1 MNDFV
6 PGRTAY
12 INARIIDPASGR
24 DDAPTPVGGLL
35 TEGEAI
41 AALGPS
47 IFADGMPA
55 DTMVIDCH
63 GAILAPGLV
72 DIRVD
77 LCEPGAEYKEDIAS
91 GSASAAAGGVTSVV
105 TLPNTD
111 PVVDNAAVVEFIAR
125 RAREVKRV
133 KVYATAAITKG
144 CDSNELSEMGLLK
157 AAGVVAFTN
166 GTRTLANAK
175 TLYRALKY
183 ATTFDVLIIQH
194 PEEPTL
200 ASGGVMQ
207 TGEIATRLGLPGIPR
222 EAEAIQLD
230 RDIALVEMT
239 GGRFHAAHV
248 STAAGID
255 RIRRAKAAGLDVT
268 CDTAPPYFALNLLA
282 VGDYRTFAKLS
293 PPLRGE
299 EDRQAVVAGLADGT
313 IDIIASDHAPQNQDA
328 KRLPFEQAEF
338 GAVGLETLLP
348 LTLELVHNGNLPLI
362 AALACVTA
370 KPAARLGLPGG
381 TLRVGAPADLVLFDA
396 ERPGRIDADAF
407 SSKSKNSPFDGRLI
421 QGAVLRTVVDGRTV
435 FAAGTAAAAAAA

>member
-1 MNDFV
+1 MSDLV
-6 PGRTAY
+6 QGRIAY
-12 INARIIDPASGR
+12 INARIVDPADNR
-24 DDAPTPVGGLL
+24 DDAASPTGGVM
-35 TEGEAI
+35 TDGEAI
-41 AALGPS
+41 AAVGPG
-47 IFADGMPA
+47 IFADGVPS
-55 DTMVIDCH
+55 DVSVIDCN
-63 GAILAPGLV
+63 GAVLAPGLV

-105 TLPNTD
+105 MQPNTD
-111 PVVDNAAVVEFIAR
+111 PVVDDAAVVEFIAR
-125 RAREVKRV
+125 RAREVKLV
-133 KVYATAAITKG
+133 KVYAMAALTKG
-144 CDSNELSEMGLLK
+144 CDSNDLSEIGLLT

-166 GTRTLANAK
+166 GTNTLANAK
-175 TLYRALKY
+175 TLQRALRY
-183 ATTFDVLIIQH
+183 ASTFDALIVQH

-222 EAEAIQLD
+222 EAETIQLD
-230 RDIALVEMT
+230 RDLALVAMT
-239 GGRFHAAHV
+239 GGKYHAAHV
-248 STAAGID
+248 STAPGIE
-255 RIRRAKAAGLDVT
+255 RIRRAKADGLNVT

-313 IDIIASDHAPQNQDA
+313 IDIIASDHMPQNQDS

-348 LTLELVHNGNLPLI
+348 LTLELVHNGALSLI
-362 AALACVTA
+362 DALACVTA

-381 TLRVGAPADLVLFDA
+381 TLAVGAPADLVIFNLDK
-396 ERPGRIDADAF
+396 PGRIDAGSF
-407 SSKSKNSPFDGRLI
+407 SSKSKNSPFEGRLI

-435 FAAGTAAAAAAA
+435 FAAPSAAAAAA